1 MAETDDT
8 LWAQFCVMLVVFFY
22 LSNLIFTREQ
32 LYTTL
37 RYSCETFFSATDK
50 YYGFCLAY
58 FNYTRTVFST
68 VHCFAC
74 VAFTARVICGAGS
87 MKRYGVRPSVC
98 PVRPVQER
106 LLLGARRVGDIDRL
120 LPKQRAA
127 GWQYV
132 AKFSKS
138 GVREKVP

>member
-1 MAETDDT
+1 
-8 LWAQFCVMLVVFFY
+8 
-22 LSNLIFTREQ
+22 
-32 LYTTL
+32 
-37 RYSCETFFSATDK
+37 
-50 YYGFCLAY
+50 
-58 FNYTRTVFST
+58 
-68 VHCFAC
+68 
-74 VAFTARVICGAGS
+74 

-106 LLLGARRVGDIDRL
+106 LLLRARRVGDIDRL
-120 LPKQRAA
+120 LLKQRAA